1 VRSKLEDLLNFKLDV
16 LAIAIGVPTFF
27 AGVIWLIILA
37 VSKLVSSE
45 AGFLNPYSF
54 LASMLLVI
62 SGFQIVFFG
71 LLANLILQ
79 MRREVR
85 KTAQS
90 G

>member
-1 VRSKLEDLLNFKLDV
+1 M
-16 LAIAIGVPTFF
+16 PTFS
-27 AGVIWLIILA
+27 AGVIWLIVLA
-37 VSKLVSSE
+37 LSKLVSSE

-71 LLANLILQ
+71 ILANLILH
-79 MRREVR
+79 MRREMR
-85 KTAQS
+85 KMARS